1 MAETTEQ
8 ASAAPDLP
16 TEFTEIEMRCPPCN
30 AVWSAPVA
38 RRVNVRTHPDARL
51 GILLKTIHWTRCP
64 VCKQQR
70 PIDTIFEY
78 FDPDKRLL
86 VQVRPEW
93 EYHAGGG
100 EDWYWARYEDLV
112 LKYQDVDIRVDVV
125 FGLDQLIEKFLG
137 GEDAVRRAREEWETR
152 QQEERSS

>member
-1 MAETTEQ
+1 MTDSTEH
-8 ASAAPDLP
+8 ASATADLA
-16 TEFTEIEMRCPPCN
+16 TEFSEIEMRCPPCN
-30 AVWSAPVA
+30 AVWSAPVV

-51 GILLKTIHWTRCP
+51 GILLGTIHWTRCP
-64 VCKQQR
+64 VCKQPR
-70 PIDTIFEY
+70 AIETIFEY
-78 FDPDKRLL
+78 FDPEQRLL

-125 FGLDQLIEKFLG
+125 FGLHQLIEKWLG
-137 GEDAVRRAREEWETR
+137 GEEAIRRAREEWEIRR
-152 QQEERSS
+152 QKEGNR

>member
-8 ASAAPDLP
+8 ASVAPDLP

-70 PIDTIFEY
+70 PIDAIFEY

-100 EDWYWARYEDLV
+100 EDWYWTRYEDLV

-152 QQEERSS
+152 QRKERSP